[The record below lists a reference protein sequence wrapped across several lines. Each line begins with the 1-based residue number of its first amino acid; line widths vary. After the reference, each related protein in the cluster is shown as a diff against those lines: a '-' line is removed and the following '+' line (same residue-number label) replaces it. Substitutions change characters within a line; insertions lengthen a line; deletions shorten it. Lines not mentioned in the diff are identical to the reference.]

1 MKQKVITYAN
11 DGNTVVSKFMELSP
25 VAYHAEIF
33 TTPLEEFGRT
43 NLVFRF
49 KEVFYCEG
57 NYTMQQIE
65 SNPDTVINH
74 YSNYLTNL
82 HTHKWIKNIYIT
94 LFESLGMDATQL
106 NEVRAKQIQDK
117 ETAKQAEIQRKANEV
132 QVQLQKRLA
141 ELAIAKTKLA
151 AGEKIC
157 KDDFIE
163 LVKMY
168 NVPIHIRTIGMLND
182 MQKADIGINQ
192 AYIYGNKNKGKSLQK
207 VFEAAKFLAAC

>member
-1 MKQKVITYAN
+1 MKQKVLTYAN
-11 DGNTVVSKFMELSP
+11 DGNTVVSKFMELTP
-25 VAYHAEIF
+25 VNYHAEIF
-33 TTPLEEFGRT
+33 TTPLEEYGRT
-43 NLVFRF
+43 NLVFKF
-49 KEVFYCEG
+49 KDIFYCEG
-57 NYTMQQIE
+57 NYYLEQIE
-65 SNPDTVINH
+65 NKPETVIACFT
-74 YSNYLTNL
+74 NYLANL

-117 ETAKQAEIQRKANEV
+117 EAAKQAEIQRKANEV
-132 QVQLQKRLA
+132 QVQIQKRIA

-157 KDDFIE
+157 KEDFIE

-192 AYIYGNKNKGKSLQK
+192 AYIYGNKHKGKSLQK
-207 VFEAAKFLAAC
+207 VFEAAQLLVAC